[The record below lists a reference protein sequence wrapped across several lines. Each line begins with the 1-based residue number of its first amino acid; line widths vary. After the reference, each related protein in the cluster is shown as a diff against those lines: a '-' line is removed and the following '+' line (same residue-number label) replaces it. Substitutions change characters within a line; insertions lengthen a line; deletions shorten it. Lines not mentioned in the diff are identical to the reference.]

1 MNLIDFGVN
10 QDDTETAVVLPLG
23 GQKEAVLANDS
34 FFKDDD
40 IWLIV
45 VRGLQK
51 AIGISEENAMHK
63 QVYRLREDT
72 FQRITQ

>member
-1 MNLIDFGVN
+1 
-10 QDDTETAVVLPLG
+10 
-23 GQKEAVLANDS
+23 LANDS